1 MPGARSRRARRR
13 RRRARRA
20 RRHLEEETASRIV
33 PQAWHGSGRRALFD
47 RDRDRRLFIPR
58 RWPSSRHCSTAR
70 ASIVDR
76 RVRHEVRALRARP
89 PPRPRRRRASSPR
102 GDDRR
107 LVRPATDRSRRGRD
121 LLPTRRS
128 PLTAPSSSSRPS
140 SRPRPRPRLP
150 RAPLVA
156 IVLLLLLAVSGA
168 SRVRAD
174 DFDEDFAPPT
184 RTARANANANAA
196 TAPRSRASAG
206 GSNDDDASGAA
217 SVATTKGAGGAGRGV
232 EDITFVLE
240 HALAVR
246 PGDVSDDDFAPCG
259 VFSARAHFERSSS
272 AADDDDVAVARLTRL
287 QLTRDP
293 VDASFAAAF
302 AKLVEDDLPY
312 RVRVPANVLHPRKGV
327 GVMASIPARCLADA
341 QLQENFALHADEL
354 GNVVGVDYATMGG
367 DCAPNGEREI
377 TPLGANPVFRT
388 TAAVRHHKTAPRLDP
403 RAGTDVRGHGGPGA
417 REHSLDERDSLPP
430 RQTTAST
437 RATRSFRSLTDVL
450 SCSPLSFRF
459 ALLLRRREEGA
470 RRGWQRQEETAAVA
484 VHGEVLDVRA
494 PRDVLAE

>member
-1 MPGARSRRARRR
+1 MMA
-13 RRRARRA
+13 
-20 RRHLEEETASRIV
+20 L
-33 PQAWHGSGRRALFD
+33 ALFD
-47 RDRDRRLFIPR
+47 RECDRLFIPR

-107 LVRPATDRSRRGRD
+107 LVRPMTDRSRRGRD
-121 LLPTRRS
+121 LPTRRS

-168 SRVRAD
+168 SRVHAD

-206 GSNDDDASGAA
+206 GSNDDDTSGAA

-272 AADDDDVAVARLTRL
+272 AAAADDDVAVARLTRL

-417 REHSLDERDSLPP
+417 RDHIIRRERLPP

-437 RATRSFRSLTDVL
+437 RATFPIVSFAGRRVIVFPPFLSLRPFASQARRRSATRMATSRRSRRRRL
-450 SCSPLSFRF
+450 SWRSTGCTCSPRCSC
-459 ALLLRRREEGA
+459 
-470 RRGWQRQEETAAVA
+470 
-484 VHGEVLDVRA
+484 
-494 PRDVLAE
+494 

>member
-1 MPGARSRRARRR
+1 MDDEGYIPLPFIANFNRIRMMTPEPSVV
-13 RRRARRA
+13 
-20 RRHLEEETASRIV
+20 LEAISGSAAVEVT
-33 PQAWHGSGRRALFD
+33 GSGSGDASATKLRKMNDWQSWTLSATERAMMAD
-47 RDRDRRLFIPR
+47 R
-58 RWPSSRHCSTAR
+58 A
-70 ASIVDR
+70 A
-76 RVRHEVRALRARP
+76 A
-89 PPRPRRRRASSPR
+89 
-102 GDDRR
+102 
-107 LVRPATDRSRRGRD
+107 
-121 LLPTRRS
+121 
-128 PLTAPSSSSRPS
+128 
-140 SRPRPRPRLP
+140 
-150 RAPLVA
+150 
-156 IVLLLLLAVSGA
+156 
-168 SRVRAD
+168 
-174 DFDEDFAPPT
+174 
-184 RTARANANANAA
+184 ANANANAA

-206 GSNDDDASGAA
+206 GSNDDDTSGAA

-272 AADDDDVAVARLTRL
+272 AAADDDVAVARLTRL

-417 REHSLDERDSLPP
+417 KKERDADGNVKKKPPPSPFMAKYWMYVLPAMFLLSNVLNP
-430 RQTTAST
+430 PPPPKNKAS
-437 RATRSFRSLTDVL
+437 
-450 SCSPLSFRF
+450 
-459 ALLLRRREEGA
+459 
-470 RRGWQRQEETAAVA
+470 
-484 VHGEVLDVRA
+484 
-494 PRDVLAE
+494 

>member
-1 MPGARSRRARRR
+1 M
-13 RRRARRA
+13 
-20 RRHLEEETASRIV
+20 
-33 PQAWHGSGRRALFD
+33 
-47 RDRDRRLFIPR
+47 
-58 RWPSSRHCSTAR
+58 
-70 ASIVDR
+70 
-76 RVRHEVRALRARP
+76 
-89 PPRPRRRRASSPR
+89 
-102 GDDRR
+102 
-107 LVRPATDRSRRGRD
+107 
-121 LLPTRRS
+121 
-128 PLTAPSSSSRPS
+128 
-140 SRPRPRPRLP
+140 
-150 RAPLVA
+150 
-156 IVLLLLLAVSGA
+156 
-168 SRVRAD
+168 
-174 DFDEDFAPPT
+174 
-184 RTARANANANAA
+184 
-196 TAPRSRASAG
+196 
-206 GSNDDDASGAA
+206 
-217 SVATTKGAGGAGRGV
+217 ATTKGAGGAGRGV

-484 VHGEVLDVRA
+484 LHGEVLDVRA

>member
-1 MPGARSRRARRR
+1 MLGARSRRARRR

-33 PQAWHGSGRRALFD
+33 MALALFD
-47 RDRDRRLFIPR
+47 RECDRLFIPR

-107 LVRPATDRSRRGRD
+107 LVRPMTDRSRRGRD
-121 LLPTRRS
+121 LPTRCS

-168 SRVRAD
+168 SRVHAD

-206 GSNDDDASGAA
+206 GSNDDDTSGAA

-272 AADDDDVAVARLTRL
+272 AAAADDDVAVARLTRL

-417 REHSLDERDSLPP
+417 RDHIIRRERLPP

-437 RATRSFRSLTDVL
+437 RATFPIVSFAGRRVIVFPPFLSLRPFASQARRRSATRMATSRRSRRRRL
-450 SCSPLSFRF
+450 SWRSTGCTCSPRCSC
-459 ALLLRRREEGA
+459 
-470 RRGWQRQEETAAVA
+470 
-484 VHGEVLDVRA
+484 
-494 PRDVLAE
+494 

>member
-1 MPGARSRRARRR
+1 MARQR
-13 RRRARRA
+13 
-20 RRHLEEETASRIV
+20 
-33 PQAWHGSGRRALFD
+33 SGRRALFD

-217 SVATTKGAGGAGRGV
+217 SVATTKGAGGADRGV

-430 RQTTAST
+430 LQTTAST

>member
-1 MPGARSRRARRR
+1 MLGARSRRARRR

-33 PQAWHGSGRRALFD
+33 MALALFD
-47 RDRDRRLFIPR
+47 RECDRLFIPR

-107 LVRPATDRSRRGRD
+107 LVRPMTDRSRRGRD
-121 LLPTRRS
+121 LPTRRS

-168 SRVRAD
+168 SRVHAD

-206 GSNDDDASGAA
+206 GSNDDDTSGAA

-272 AADDDDVAVARLTRL
+272 AAADDDVAVARLTRL

-417 REHSLDERDSLPP
+417 RDHIIRRERLPP

-437 RATRSFRSLTDVL
+437 RATFPIVSFAGRRVIVFPPFLSLRPFASQARRRSATRMATSRRSRRRRL
-450 SCSPLSFRF
+450 SWRSTGCTCSPRCSC
-459 ALLLRRREEGA
+459 
-470 RRGWQRQEETAAVA
+470 
-484 VHGEVLDVRA
+484 
-494 PRDVLAE
+494 

>member
-1 MPGARSRRARRR
+1 MLGARSRRARRR

-33 PQAWHGSGRRALFD
+33 MALALFD
-47 RDRDRRLFIPR
+47 RECDRLFIPR

-107 LVRPATDRSRRGRD
+107 LVRPMTDRSRRGRD
-121 LLPTRRS
+121 LPTRRS

-168 SRVRAD
+168 SRVHAD

-206 GSNDDDASGAA
+206 GSNDDDTSGAA

-417 REHSLDERDSLPP
+417 RDHIIRRERLPP

-437 RATRSFRSLTDVL
+437 RATFPIVSFAGRRVIVFPPFLSLRPFASQARRRSATRMATSRRSRRRRL
-450 SCSPLSFRF
+450 SWRSTGCTCSPRCSC
-459 ALLLRRREEGA
+459 
-470 RRGWQRQEETAAVA
+470 
-484 VHGEVLDVRA
+484 
-494 PRDVLAE
+494 

>member
-33 PQAWHGSGRRALFD
+33 MALALFD
-47 RDRDRRLFIPR
+47 RECDRLFIPR

-107 LVRPATDRSRRGRD
+107 LVRPMTDRSRRGRD

-484 VHGEVLDVRA
+484 LHGEVLDVRA